1 LDLVSRGETLSSI
14 SLVAVAQTAGVSR
27 NSIYRRWKSK
37 EQLYSDVVTSMKREL
52 PEPTELSAR
61 ENLIA
66 LMDVRSE
73 EGDGRYI
80 RRMEQAIV
88 AEAEIF
94 ADLYLQFSHDVTEP
108 FESAMKV
115 AIRRGKET
123 GEIRPDIDEI
133 LLCAVLASAASAGP
147 RSIDSGSLDTASRR
161 VIDLIFDGV
170 APL

>member
-1 LDLVSRGETLSSI
+1 MANSDSTRSTVGRPRSTRTHSLICDAVLDLVSRGESLSSI

-88 AEAEIF
+88 AEVEIF
-94 ADLYLQFSHDVTEP
+94 ADL
-108 FESAMKV
+108 
-115 AIRRGKET
+115 
-123 GEIRPDIDEI
+123 
-133 LLCAVLASAASAGP
+133 
-147 RSIDSGSLDTASRR
+147 
-161 VIDLIFDGV
+161 
-170 APL
+170 